1 MKVLLVGDVHAADTP
16 PRFCTDAYLTDVDKV
31 LGELIPRAIEETNCD
46 LVAFVGDLFHHK
58 APKRTSHELVG
69 RLMRTF
75 NSYYEAHNVFPVV
88 VPGNHDIQHDR
99 LGSLVSSPLG
109 VLEQSDVLAYLMP
122 GSHVQGH
129 NPEVCGLP
137 WTSGELDD
145 KAMAMIDQL
154 DGQLVVAHAP
164 LYPPGK
170 ELRFEYWDIELFVE
184 LLPES
189 VTHVYYGHVHDNHG
203 IWNYTNPAGR
213 TVVFC
218 NHGAVSRGSIS
229 ESDLTRPVG
238 LTVWDSEV
246 DGMNA
251 FTFLDLTK
259 ELTPVEELFRLEDA
273 YATKEAKEGAQSWID
288 AVQQIYTAANSMG
301 ELLLALRKEQGE
313 YGPDVV
319 ARAEALVEEAD
330 QRE

>member
-16 PRFCTDAYLTDVDKV
+16 PRFCTDAYLSDVDKV
-31 LGELIPRAIEETNCD
+31 LGELIPRAIGQTGAE

-58 APKRTSHELVG
+58 APKRTSHALVA
-69 RLMRTF
+69 RMMRTF
-75 NSYYEAHNVFPVV
+75 ERYESDYGVVPDV

-99 LGSLVSSPLG
+99 LGSLADSPLG
-109 VLEQSDVLAYLMP
+109 VLEQAGVIDYLMP
-122 GSHVQGH
+122 RPHTPTYGM
-129 NPEVCGLP
+129 CGLP
-137 WTSGELDD
+137 WTSSELGD
-145 KAMAMIDQL
+145 KAMSMIDQL
-154 DGQLVVAHAP
+154 QSQLVVAHAP

-170 ELRFEYWDIELFVE
+170 ELRFEYWDIEMFVE
-184 LLPES
+184 LLPEQ

-203 IWNYTNPAGR
+203 IWSYTSPAGR

-246 DGMNA
+246 EGMSA
-251 FTFLDLTK
+251 FTFLDMTK
-259 ELTPVEELFRLEDA
+259 DLTPVGELFRLEEA
-273 YATKEAKEGAQSWID
+273 AEGKENTTSAQSWID

-301 ELLLALRKEQGE
+301 ELMRALHEEQGE
-313 YGPDVV
+313 HGPDVV
-319 ARAEALVEEAD
+319 ARAEELVREVD